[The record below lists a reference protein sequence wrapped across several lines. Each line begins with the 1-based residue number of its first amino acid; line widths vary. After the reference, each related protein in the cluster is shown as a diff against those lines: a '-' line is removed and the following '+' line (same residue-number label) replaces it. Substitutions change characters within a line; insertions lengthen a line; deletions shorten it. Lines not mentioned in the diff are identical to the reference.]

1 MNNFIPPTLAGPR
14 TTQYRM
20 RLTVGEHSPQYVRR
34 IVRSYL
40 REWEMAE
47 LTDAVELGATELLAN
62 VVRHVPDRRCE
73 FLLLRQVAGVRVEVM
88 DGCPRL
94 PSIPA
99 ELPLEAEGGRGL
111 VLLDAVADKWG
122 VEPAAVGG
130 KTVWFEC
137 WGEVEGEGERGAAS
151 AGVGVDS
158 RTALTPS
165 PKR

>member
-1 MNNFIPPTLAGPR
+1 MRGQPCGVNYNIPPTLAGPR

-20 RLTVGEHSPQYVRR
+20 RLTVGDHSPQYVRR

-47 LTDAVELGATELLAN
+47 LTDAVELGVTELLAN
-62 VVRHVPDRRCE
+62 VVRHVPDRRCV
-73 FLLLRQVAGVRVEVM
+73 FLLLRQVAGVRVEVT

-99 ELPLEAEGGRGL
+99 ELPPEAEGGRGL

-122 VEPAAVGG
+122 VDPVSGGG
-130 KTVWFEC
+130 KCVWFEC
-137 WGEVEGEGERGAAS
+137 
-151 AGVGVDS
+151 
-158 RTALTPS
+158 L
-165 PKR
+165 

>member
-1 MNNFIPPTLAGPR
+1 VNYFIPPTLAGPR

-40 REWEMAE
+40 REWDMAE

-73 FLLLRQVAGVRVEVM
+73 FLLLRQAAGIRVEVT

-99 ELPLEAEGGRGL
+99 ELLPEAEGGRGL
-111 VLLDAVADKWG
+111 VLLDAVVDKWG
-122 VEPAAVGG
+122 VEPVGASGVG
-130 KTVWFEC
+130 KAVWFEC
-137 WGEVEGEGERGAAS
+137 REE
-151 AGVGVDS
+151 
-158 RTALTPS
+158 
-165 PKR
+165 

>member
-1 MNNFIPPTLAGPR
+1 
-14 TTQYRM
+14 M

-47 LTDAVELGATELLAN
+47 LTDAVELGVTELLAN

-99 ELPLEAEGGRGL
+99 ELSLEAEGGRGL

-122 VEPAAVGG
+122 VDFMAGGG

-137 WGEVEGEGERGAAS
+137 EA
-151 AGVGVDS
+151 
-158 RTALTPS
+158 TALHLE
-165 PKR
+165 